1 MSLHPAADVPLL
13 VASPSTQ
20 SERRISP
27 SWSVAHLKTR
37 LEPVTGIPASSQKLS
52 LRIGS
57 QAPVP
62 LEAANEEATRLSEF
76 PLQPY
81 AEIYVSPDLSSS
93 SSRSLG
99 SSLNHICSYPIL
111 ATLASLTRWRCPVCF
126 SCHCLPR
133 AFCVAQR
140 KTGHL
145 PQAMIDVIT
154 RSTAADLKITVS
166 TSPLVSH
173 RCRYRPP
180 RPQLRF
186 QALQRKKRRDIAY
199 SEWGV
204 RPPRIPLMRR
214 LFLHKP
220 AKSGSACLGF

>member
-13 VASPSTQ
+13 VSSPSTQ

-27 SWSVAHLKTR
+27 SWSLAHLKTR

-62 LEAANEEATRLSEF
+62 LEAANEEATLLSEF

-93 SSRSLG
+93 SRPPRSRSLG

-111 ATLASLTRWRCPVCF
+111 ATLASLNRWRCLVYL
-126 SCHCLPR
+126 SCYCLP
-133 AFCVAQR
+133 V
-140 KTGHL
+140 
-145 PQAMIDVIT
+145 
-154 RSTAADLKITVS
+154 
-166 TSPLVSH
+166 
-173 RCRYRPP
+173 
-180 RPQLRF
+180 RF
-186 QALQRKKRRDIAY
+186 
-199 SEWGV
+199 V
-204 RPPRIPLMRR
+204 
-214 LFLHKP
+214 
-220 AKSGSACLGF
+220 